1 MTHDQSGDNSSDS
14 GGFTAGR
21 PGKRLS
27 MPRFPVAR
35 ATEQIEADHEFA
47 EKLVEEERLMGSGL
61 MEVPGDE
68 EFTMRL
74 QEEMEEAKKSG
85 GDPDAVARAMEVNFG
100 DTASST
106 EDEEWKVNRGEVR
119 MTLEELSGI
128 RKKYGIPAFVGMR
141 ANLPG

>member
-1 MTHDQSGDNSSDS
+1 
-14 GGFTAGR
+14 
-21 PGKRLS
+21 
-27 MPRFPVAR
+27 
-35 ATEQIEADHEFA
+35 
-47 EKLVEEERLMGSGL
+47 MGSGL

-74 QEEMEEAKKSG
+74 QEEMEVAEKSG

-100 DTASST
+100 DTVSST

-119 MTLEELSGI
+119 MTLEELNDI